1 MTSPSESPLR
11 DAAALIADIR
21 DYLERIDY
29 AATGWEGVELYD
41 RVCGFLDQHREHLQS
56 AGGP

>member
-1 MTSPSESPLR
+1 MTSQSESPLR

-29 AATGWEGVELYD
+29 AATGWEGVALYD
-41 RVCGFLDQHREHLQS
+41 RVCGFLDQHAGALPGT
-56 AGGP
+56 GGP